1 VTVKLP
7 GDLAEPNLVTR
18 AIVLLTAAACLL
30 MALIAAATTPHPA
43 AAKSR
48 GCDRSLNPSLKIV
61 QPRAAL
67 RVSGVVCRKGPVRV
81 QQRRKGSWRGIG
93 RARADRSGAFS
104 SCVRL
109 RSTGKRRVHLRAVSR
124 HRSRARAT
132 VRIAAQGGAG
142 CELHLLKED
151 MATEP
156 DPRSLWGDIDAVS
169 PTRAQWLAA
178 GGPDGGPFRRM
189 TALDGDLYHGN
200 SERAELGNSNYL
212 LDEGKP
218 DTFYLYRAGMRR
230 VTSFWIRLPATF
242 PMNTDEWQVVM
253 QMKQSDP
260 ATNADGTPVI
270 ALQAT
275 EGQWLLK
282 QSSSTGVSEDT
293 RILWKAPARVG
304 AWTQIT
310 VDATYSTDPA
320 AGRFAITIGGAS
332 SPVLRTYTLK
342 SEVSPPGPELHAG
355 DPIPSHLR
363 LGIYHQ
369 PTLPG
374 TSVDIAQ
381 VQIFG

>member
-1 VTVKLP
+1 MNRTNFLF
-7 GDLAEPNLVTR
+7 
-18 AIVLLTAAACLL
+18 TAAACALA
-30 MALIAAATTPHPA
+30 ALIVTAAAPNQA
-43 AAKSR
+43 AARAR
-48 GCDRSLNPSLKIV
+48 GCDRSLNPSLSIV
-61 QPRAAL
+61 KPRAAL
-67 RVSGVVCRKGPVRV
+67 RLSGVVCRRGGVRI
-81 QQRRKGSWRGIG
+81 QQRKKGSWRKIG
-93 RARADRSGAFS
+93 RAGADKSGAFS
-104 SCVRL
+104 ACVRL
-109 RSTGKRRVHLRAVSR
+109 RSTGRRKVHLRAVSR
-124 HRSRARAT
+124 HGGGRARAT
-132 VRIAAQGGAG
+132 IRIADQGGSG

-156 DPRSLWGDIDAVS
+156 DPRALWGDIDAVS
-169 PTRAQWLAA
+169 PSRAQWFAA
-178 GGPDGGPFRRM
+178 GGPDGGPFRRL

-212 LDEGKP
+212 LDDGRL

-230 VTSFWIRLPATF
+230 VTSFWIRLPVSF
-242 PMNTDEWQVVM
+242 PMNTDQWQVVM

-282 QSSSTGVSEDT
+282 QSSSTGVSNDT

-304 AWTQIT
+304 SWTHVT
-310 VDATYSTDPA
+310 VDATYSTDPS
-320 AGRFAITIGGAS
+320 AGRFAMTIGSAS
-332 SPVLRTYTLK
+332 SPVIRTYTLK
-342 SEVSPPGPELHAG
+342 SEVSPAGPELHAG

-363 LGIYHQ
+363 LGIYHE

-374 TSVDIAQ
+374 TSVDLAQ